1 MKSTLKQ
8 LFVLA
13 LLLSATRN
21 FTFAASIRLSVA
33 SNIETQDRKISGF
46 HAVAS
51 SGSFDVVLNQG
62 NTESVRVKADADVIN
77 EIVTEV
83 RNGVL
88 MIHFSK
94 NTHNWGNFWNNR
106 TITIYVVA
114 KDLNSISL
122 SGSGDLKM
130 ENEFN
135 TNSLQLRLSGSG
147 GFTGKVNVK
156 TLEASVSGSGNFKIS
171 GKADESTVSIA
182 GSGNFEGNSLIT
194 KSTAIKVAG
203 SGDASIYASEKID
216 ASVSGS
222 GNVHYK
228 GGAKSVSKITH
239 GSGEISGS

>member
-1 MKSTLKQ
+1 MKSTLK

-13 LLLSATRN
+13 LLLSATGN
-21 FTFAASIRLSVA
+21 FTFAASVRLSVA

-88 MIHFSK
+88 MIHSK

-106 TITIYVVA
+106 TIIIYVVA

-156 TLEASVSGSGNFKIS
+156 TLEASVSGSGDFKIS

-194 KSTAIKVAG
+194 RSTAIKVAG